1 MKKNYF
7 LVLLCTLLTFGG
19 NTVWGAITPLN
30 LPQKWADDDGT
41 AAYTENLGCSLT
53 SVSSYGS
60 APKLKF
66 DKEGSCLLIQLAD
79 SPDKI
84 TFNFKQNGSNSGT
97 FEVQES
103 ADGSDYTT
111 ADAVKWPGANKS
123 SVVEVSLKPTSLYI
137 KLLYSQKGNSTNVGI
152 GGISITKAKSSVPCT
167 ITLIRDGGVYDKL
180 TESTAGE
187 GVVLPT
193 PTDVCDDYTFIGWCS
208 DDFSTGT
215 AKPSII
221 SAGAYSPTDNCM
233 LYAVYGRVETGGSIT
248 EQVEVDFTGGG
259 KDVLT
264 ENSKVTQSGL
274 GTDYSDKT
282 YGVKLDNTG
291 DYILLSLDNIPLQ
304 IQLTVKM
311 IGGAS
316 NSSIAIQEAES
327 KDGTFS
333 TIETFSISGTQ
344 NKVISYVS
352 SQTYSHKYIRLY
364 FTKGSNVG
372 LGKLYVKT
380 QGVTST
386 TTYTSAPNCG
396 AKQTAVSLIQDLE
409 NVTCQETI
417 TEINKDEQDITLNY
431 TANEGYRLPKTIE
444 VKVGEQILSKEK
456 YEWEDGML
464 VLQGPFDNDV
474 TVRIAGAKLYKL
486 NEKLSGVTAKETNPT
501 EIAADDADVTL
512 EYSLSEGYAWPTSIE
527 VKIGD
532 KAVSPDKLVWDEGE
546 GVLIIEGPFDG
557 NVSVSVTAINQSLPQ
572 LETPASLAQSNIRAT
587 SVTLTWKQVEGAG
600 KYRVYITD
608 NDSYAREFYTEVGT
622 NNTLDILDLTPA
634 TQYGWTVLAIGD
646 NQTYRNSEKSNES
659 GFSTLALVESP
670 KIGLQG
676 GNYKGA
682 QSVSITCTTDG
693 ATIYYTLDGTVPTT
707 ESQKYTGPVKIS
719 KSCTLKARAYNDG
732 MEESAIVSEQYFV
745 DLGYAETIADF
756 IAFAVKHTNG
766 YELRLTEESNAV
778 ITGIKGT
785 TIYLQDATRGIMIYG
800 LTDLPEDAKVGKK
813 IVGNIK
819 GKYKLYNQQD
829 EIIDPELGSE
839 EEPIRFIDAIR
850 PTPVVVNE
858 LSETSYAAH
867 PMMLVTLEGVFFQS
881 TQVGEINVGYVVKD
895 VDGNEYYVFNTFG
908 MMTGKILP
916 DNSTKCNVSGIL
928 VNYKGKYEI
937 LPVEKTDINTLD
949 AQVEA
954 PTFAPQGGSDEAS
967 AVQLTD
973 NKVAITPA
981 TNTTIKVGEEI
992 ATTVTIVTIKQD
1004 GAITVVASRDFYT
1017 DRSVT
1022 YYYKVNQDV
1031 VRYDIKGLTSDK
1043 NGNQVVA
1050 TVEGEEGNQTSSPR
1064 NKTITLTYTTIAH
1077 YSFKSIAVKGADGQ
1091 DIVVTKQENGTITF
1105 TMPEQD
1111 VTVMAV
1117 FEEDAKYAITFDV
1130 NGAETTIDGMQK
1142 YENEEITLPT
1152 IKRSG
1157 FFFRGWESGGNI
1169 YEAGEKFFVPAENVT
1184 FTAQWEN
1191 KPSFDN
1197 GVWQMVTTTE
1207 DITKGSYIIIAASSA
1222 NVAMQSWSSG
1232 NNCKTVQV
1240 TQENDVLT
1248 YELTD
1253 AKGNPSVPAIYEIQ
1267 EGTQD
1272 GTYSFFDVETEQ
1284 YIYAASSSSNSL
1296 KGQSN
1301 KDDNASWKI
1310 SYNENNVV
1318 SVVAQGTYK
1327 NSTMQYNNSASA
1339 FSCYSSASQKP
1350 IALYKFIKGAYI
1362 ISFDANGGDLGECP
1376 AKAVAKDGKLT
1387 ISTIKPTFAR
1397 DEQATEA
1404 KAFTSWN
1411 DKQDGN
1417 GNMYEAGKEYTF
1429 TVPTTLYAQWGTKP
1443 LHSVTY
1449 VAVGAAGTIPTDT
1462 KRYCEGED
1470 VLLKAADNLSNVGYV
1485 FSGWKVTATDGTE
1498 VTVTNRTFTMP
1509 DADVIA
1515 SAQWVR
1521 KSAGKYVLVTD
1532 KSQLVAGQQYVIAC
1546 NTKDAV
1552 AGDIRDNKY
1561 LSKVDAKFSQ
1571 DKSRIYDIQ
1580 GNAVLF
1586 TLGSTETEGS
1596 YTLACEEGQY
1606 LTISNGDVS
1615 WNTVA
1620 TEWSIEING
1629 VAIIKNGNNNC
1640 IKYNYSAS
1648 PARFKTYG
1656 SSAQNVSAIQLY
1668 QFIPAVI
1675 ISDYRDVSTSA
1686 LMEGADVTI
1695 EDGGTLYYSA
1705 AEEYTLGDIH
1715 VLEGGKL
1722 QLDGESKL
1730 TAQDFYINTTM
1741 GAGKSG
1747 QMIGATNSNF
1757 SVQGDAYIDITLGKN
1772 GDPNQWHAFT
1782 VPFPVDAMNGVY
1794 DLNNNQLTNEVN
1806 YAIMDYHGD
1815 IRAKG
1820 QYGWKKYRGILNPG
1834 TFYLMTVDG
1843 ERTTYR
1849 FKKTG
1854 NGALVDNNEM
1864 QLHEYAAN
1872 GEGTDTDDAG
1882 WNGVGNMTLAYG
1894 KANIDGITE
1903 VQVLN
1908 PETYTYEVKQIADVA
1923 FTVGTP
1929 FFVQAAADGVMSM
1942 AQQNGSRLYAP
1953 ARQAAKTVSQY
1964 GVHFGNADYMDVLYI
1979 SASEDATNTYQIG
1992 KDLVK
1997 MTMSDAPVVSQIFA
2011 EAYGNMLCVMY
2022 APLSNNEAVFP
2033 LNLYAPKAGEY
2044 TISADEAQGET
2055 LYLMQGD
2062 NVVWNLTLG
2071 EYTLDLEQGANEGY
2085 SILLKAPHVT
2095 TDFNP
2100 VMDGNGELVEKV
2112 FLHNNLYIIRGG
2124 KMYDATGKM
2133 VSDK

>member
-1 MKKNYF
+1 M
-7 LVLLCTLLTFGG
+7 LLTFSIENVCGSVESGTTYKTEASTSMPDGWSASAG
-19 NTVWGAITPLN
+19 NG
-30 LPQKWADDDGT
+30 
-41 AAYTENLGCSLT
+41 
-53 SVSSYGS
+53 SSY
-60 APKLKF
+60 L
-66 DKEGSCLLIQLAD
+66 
-79 SPDKI
+79 
-84 TFNFKQNGSNSGT
+84 
-97 FEVQES
+97 
-103 ADGSDYTT
+103 
-111 ADAVKWPGANKS
+111 
-123 SVVEVSLKPTSLYI
+123 
-137 KLLYSQKGNSTNVGI
+137 KLLSSTHYIQTDNFTPK
-152 GGISITKAKSSVPCT
+152 SITKIVVKARKFGGPADAQAKITISWYDASTKEEIVLGTISPSST
-167 ITLIRDGGVYDKL
+167 SL
-180 TESTAGE
+180 T
-187 GVVLPT
+187 
-193 PTDVCDDYTFIGWCS
+193 DYTISGNTLKQPTANT
-208 DDFSTGT
+208 TG
-215 AKPSII
+215 
-221 SAGAYSPTDNCM
+221 
-233 LYAVYGRVETGGSIT
+233 
-248 EQVEVDFTGGG
+248 
-259 KDVLT
+259 
-264 ENSKVTQSGL
+264 
-274 GTDYSDKT
+274 
-282 YGVKLDNTG
+282 
-291 DYILLSLDNIPLQ
+291 YIK
-304 IQLTVKM
+304 IQCK
-311 IGGAS
+311 GAS
-316 NSSIAIQEAES
+316 NS
-327 KDGTFS
+327 
-333 TIETFSISGTQ
+333 
-344 NKVISYVS
+344 
-352 SQTYSHKYIRLY
+352 
-364 FTKGSNVG
+364 KGSG
-372 LGKLYVKT
+372 ISAIT
-380 QGVTST
+380 I
-386 TTYTSAPNCG
+386 TYEEGIT
-396 AKQTAVSLIQDLE
+396 KTAVSLIPILTNVSADENNKKEIEKSENSSVKLSYIADAGYVLPKNIVVKKGGATLTTSTDYMWGVDKSDNYHKGLLE
-409 NVTCQETI
+409 IEPPFDDDIEVIITAAKESYTINNSLTNVTAVAGNVTTI
-417 TEINKDEQDITLNY
+417 QANDGNVQLKYTADGEYSLPDEISVTMEGGTLPSTAYDWTKKDGELIIRPDITL
-431 TANEGYRLPKTIE
+431 TGDIHVTITGLAPYNITE
-444 VKVGEQILSKEK
+444 KV
-456 YEWEDGML
+456 
-464 VLQGPFDNDV
+464 
-474 TVRIAGAKLYKL
+474 
-486 NEKLSGVTAKETNPT
+486 TN
-501 EIAADDADVTL
+501 V
-512 EYSLSEGYAWPTSIE
+512 
-527 VKIGD
+527 
-532 KAVSPDKLVWDEGE
+532 
-546 GVLIIEGPFDG
+546 
-557 NVSVSVTAINQSLPQ
+557 
-572 LETPASLAQSNIRAT
+572 TPASSN
-587 SVTLTWKQVEGAG
+587 
-600 KYRVYITD
+600 
-608 NDSYAREFYTEVGT
+608 
-622 NNTLDILDLTPA
+622 
-634 TQYGWTVLAIGD
+634 
-646 NQTYRNSEKSNES
+646 
-659 GFSTLALVESP
+659 
-670 KIGLQG
+670 
-676 GNYKGA
+676 
-682 QSVSITCTTDG
+682 
-693 ATIYYTLDGTVPTT
+693 
-707 ESQKYTGPVKIS
+707 
-719 KSCTLKARAYNDG
+719 LK
-732 MEESAIVSEQYFV
+732 
-745 DLGYAETIADF
+745 
-756 IAFAVKHTNG
+756 
-766 YELRLTEESNAV
+766 
-778 ITGIKGT
+778 
-785 TIYLQDATRGIMIYG
+785 
-800 LTDLPEDAKVGKK
+800 
-813 IVGNIK
+813 
-819 GKYKLYNQQD
+819 
-829 EIIDPELGSE
+829 
-839 EEPIRFIDAIR
+839 
-850 PTPVVVNE
+850 
-858 LSETSYAAH
+858 
-867 PMMLVTLEGVFFQS
+867 
-881 TQVGEINVGYVVKD
+881 VVKRD
-895 VDGNEYYVFNTFG
+895 AAGITLSYSVASGY
-908 MMTGKILP
+908 ILP
-916 DNSTKCNVSGIL
+916 DNINVTMGGNILIDDKDYTWDSTTGEL
-928 VNYKGKYEI
+928 M
-937 LPVEKTDINTLD
+937 L
-949 AQVEA
+949 
-954 PTFAPQGGSDEAS
+954 
-967 AVQLTD
+967 
-973 NKVAITPA
+973 ITHF
-981 TNTTIKVGEEI
+981 TG
-992 ATTVTIVTIKQD
+992 
-1004 GAITVVASRDFYT
+1004 
-1017 DRSVT
+1017 
-1022 YYYKVNQDV
+1022 
-1031 VRYDIKGLTSDK
+1031 
-1043 NGNQVVA
+1043 
-1050 TVEGEEGNQTSSPR
+1050 
-1064 NKTITLTYTTIAH
+1064 
-1077 YSFKSIAVKGADGQ
+1077 
-1091 DIVVTKQENGTITF
+1091 DIVVTIEALYAPKITTQPVGATYTEEDTPVALSIMADGNPEPTYQWFSNTANSTTGGAQLTGETESTYTPTTKTPGTMYYYCVVSNTVESVTSDIVAVVVNPLPEFTIQWSVNGVITETTSVKSGKTIGALPVDPIVPSSCSEKVFVGWSENNIGIDPTDNAPAYITTETAPKGNATYYAVFATQTEGATPTKFVVGDVGKYAIVAYVNDVPYALPTNPQVNSGKITASRITVSETNGVKYISTSDAKGFTWTIAKATNGYNIGDGTRYIHHSNGGSSGTNLTYGAGMLDDGTTCTWSFTADGDYIKIAAMKGATTNSRGMLFNGTTIGGYALSNWNSYNKTMILPICESTTYTEYITECTTSPMLNVVTDKLDFGDVETIGSEEQTFQIKGSNLTADVILSVSGTNADYFSVTPSTIVPQDGKVTNQTITVTYKPTETGEHSAILTITSTGAADKVISLSGSGKEHEYTITF
-1105 TMPEQD
+1105 
-1111 VTVMAV
+1111 
-1117 FEEDAKYAITFDV
+1117 DA
-1130 NGAETTIDGMQK
+1130 NGAKGTIQSIKQPKGT
-1142 YENEEITLPT
+1142 EITISDANSLM
-1152 IKRSG
+1152 KFG
-1157 FFFRGWESGGNI
+1157 FSFVGWKIGENM
-1169 YEAGEKFFVPAENVT
+1169 YAAGDKFIVPAEDVT
-1184 FTAQWEN
+1184 FIAQWQEEY
-1191 KPSFDN
+1191 
-1197 GVWQMVTTTE
+1197 GVWQLVTTTE

-1240 TQENDVLT
+1240 TKENDVLT

-1253 AKGNPSVPAIYEIQ
+1253 AEGNPLSAPAIYEIQ

-1272 GTYSFFDVETEQ
+1272 GTYSFFDIETDQ
-1284 YIYAASSSSNSL
+1284 YIYAASSSSNYL

-1387 ISTIKPTFAR
+1387 ISTTKPTFAR

-1498 VTVTNRTFTMP
+1498 VTVTNGTFTMP

-1521 KSAGKYVLVTD
+1521 KPAGKYVLVTD

-1546 NTKDAV
+1546 NTKGAV
-1552 AGDIRDNKY
+1552 AGDIPDNKKY

-1686 LMEGADVTI
+1686 LMNGADVTI

-1705 AEEYTLGDIH
+1705 AEEYILGDIH

-1794 DLNNNQLTNEVN
+1794 DLDNNKLTNEVN

-1854 NGALVDNNEM
+1854 NGALVANVAM
-1864 QLHEYAAN
+1864 PLQKYAAN
-1872 GEGTDTDDAG
+1872 GDGTGTDAG

-1908 PETYTYEVKQIADVA
+1908 PETYTYEVKRIADIA

-1929 FFVQAAADGVMSM
+1929 FFVQAAADGVMTIE
-1942 AQQNGSRLYAP
+1942 QKNGSRLYAP
-1953 ARQAAKTVSQY
+1953 ALQAAKTVSQY
-1964 GVHFGNADYMDVLYI
+1964 GVHFGNADYTDVLYI